1 MDLTAFFVDT
11 YLPRLIA
18 RGVRPATIADYQAMI
33 RDAPPSPTASEV
45 TDWLCGLAQPA
56 ATRNR
61 KRRYLLAVLRDARRH
76 GLVGDW
82 IEDVPKALES
92 ERLPRAWTVA
102 EFSRLLS
109 ACDQL
114 AEHYHG
120 IHAKLWWRSFLLTV
134 WYTGVRV
141 LTLIDARVDE
151 IDLGTGTL
159 VVTST
164 KDRRQILYMLPPDA
178 CEAIKLIYARRVH
191 IWPWPFTDRTK
202 TLLRRMRRLI
212 TLAEL
217 PQLATPFHAIR
228 RSVASYVTAYAG
240 LSSACDAL
248 DHCRSE
254 ITRRYYVDP
263 RIATPTRAIGNMM
276 PRPR

>member
-1 MDLTAFFVDT
+1 MNLASYFSDT

-18 RGVRPATIADYQAMI
+18 RGVRPATIADYRAI
-33 RDAPPSPTASEV
+33 VRDAPASPTASDV
-45 TDWLCGLAQPA
+45 TGWLSGLAQPA

-82 IEDVPKALES
+82 IEDVPRALES

-102 EFSRLLS
+102 EFSRLLA
-109 ACDQL
+109 ACNRLD
-114 AEHYHG
+114 EHYAG
-120 IHAKLWWRSFLLTV
+120 IRADLWWRSFLLSL
-134 WYTGVRV
+134 WYTGIRV
-141 LTLIDARVDE
+141 LTLIDARADE
-151 IDLGTGTL
+151 IDLSSGSL
-159 VVTST
+159 VVASP
-164 KDRRQILYMLPPDA
+164 KDRREILYLLPPDA
-178 CEAIKLIYARRVH
+178 CEAIRLIYWRREQV
-191 IWPWPFTDRTK
+191 WPWPFLDRKK
-202 TLLRRMRRLI
+202 TLLRRLRHLI
-212 TLAEL
+212 AVAEL
-217 PQLATPFHAIR
+217 PQLAKPFHAIR
-228 RSVASYVTAYAG
+228 RSVASYVAAASG

-263 RIATPTRAIGNMM
+263 RIATPTRAVGSLM